1 MPPKAKYGLRNFAAG
16 MNAMG
21 WTKITLWKRV
31 LVALVLGGVLGL
43 GLRYGMGIEAGSAL
57 ADAWLQ
63 PFGAAFV
70 DLIKML
76 VVPLIIVTLISG
88 VTAMG
93 DPSRIGSL
101 GLRTIVL
108 YLGTTAF
115 AVTLGLI
122 IGTIFQ
128 PGNGV
133 DFSTAD
139 TGALEDVSSR
149 VEAGTAA
156 VQASFLDK
164 LFEVIPSNIFIAMTD
179 GATGNV
185 LQIIF
190 FSLLFGAACLVAGE
204 KAKPVTNVI
213 DSAAEVMLKLTV
225 MIMELAP
232 IGVFFLMAWVMA
244 TRGLTVL
251 DNLAI
256 LTIALYLACFLHI
269 IFVYCFGIIKG
280 MLRLPFMRFL
290 DGIRDAQVVAF
301 STASSAG
308 TLPVTI
314 TNVNENLGV
323 NKSVA
328 SSVLPVG
335 ATINMDGTAIYLGL
349 VALFAAQAIGI
360 EMTLAKYVMVAFAA
374 TATSIGA
381 AAIPSA
387 GLLLAYAV
395 LGVIGVSEEQALLI
409 IAFIFPFD
417 RLLDMMR
424 TVTNVTGDAA
434 VASAV
439 AKWEG
444 ELDEEVFRHKATI

>member
-1 MPPKAKYGLRNFAAG
+1 
-16 MNAMG
+16 MG

-31 LVALVLGGVLGL
+31 AVGLILGLVLGL
-43 GLRYGMGIEAGSAL
+43 GLRYGMGVEAASSFAG
-57 ADAWLQ
+57 DWLE
-63 PFGAAFV
+63 PFGTAFV

-76 VVPLIIVTLISG
+76 VVPLIIVTLVSG

-93 DPSRIGSL
+93 DPAKLGSL
-101 GLRTIVL
+101 GVRTIAL

-115 AVTLGLI
+115 AVTIGLV
-122 IGTIFQ
+122 IGTIFK
-128 PGNGV
+128 PGEGV
-133 DFSTAD
+133 DFGVASEGDLANVQGRIERGSD
-139 TGALEDVSSR
+139 AANLGPLE
-149 VEAGTAA
+149 
-156 VQASFLDK
+156 K
-164 LFEVIPSNIFIAMTD
+164 LFAVIPDNIFIAMTD

-204 KAKPVTNVI
+204 AAKPITRVI

-232 IGVFFLMAWVMA
+232 IGVFFLMSWVMA
-244 TRGLTVL
+244 TRGLSVL
-251 DNLAI
+251 DNLAM
-256 LTIALYLACFLHI
+256 LAFALYLSCFIHMILVHGL
-269 IFVYCFGIIKG
+269 GIVRG
-280 MLRLPFMRFL
+280 MLGLPMIRFFR
-290 DGIRDAQVVAF
+290 GIRDAQAVAF
-301 STASSAG
+301 STSSSAG

-314 TNVNENLGV
+314 TNVSENLGV
-323 NKSVA
+323 KKSVA

-349 VALFAAQAIGI
+349 VALFAAQAIPGI
-360 EMTLAKYVMVAFAA
+360 ELSIGDYIAVAFAA
-374 TATSIGA
+374 TAASIGA

-395 LGVIGVSEEQALLI
+395 LNVIGVSEEQSLQI

-439 AKWEG
+439 ANWEG
-444 ELDEEVFRHKATI
+444 ELDRETFKEPAVI

>member
-1 MPPKAKYGLRNFAAG
+1 
-16 MNAMG
+16 MG

-31 LVALVLGGVLGL
+31 MIGLVLGLSTGL
-43 GLRYGMGIEAGSAL
+43 AVRYGIGIEAGSAF
-57 ADAWLQ
+57 AGAWFE
-63 PFGAAFV
+63 PFGNAFV

-76 VVPLIIVTLISG
+76 VVPLIFVTLVSG
-88 VTAMG
+88 VTSMG
-93 DPSRIGSL
+93 DPARVGSL
-101 GLRTIVL
+101 GLRTIAL
-108 YLGTTAF
+108 YMATTAV

-122 IGTIFQ
+122 VGVVLQ
-128 PGNGV
+128 PGAGV
-133 DFSTAD
+133 DFMVAGED
-139 TGALEDVSSR
+139 ALGDVQNS
-149 VEAGTAA
+149 VAAGTAA
-156 VQASFLDK
+156 VEASVLQK
-164 LFEVIPSNIFIAMTD
+164 LFAVIPSNIFIAMAD

-190 FSLLFGAACLVAGE
+190 FAILFGISCLLAGE
-204 KAKPVTNVI
+204 KAQPVMRLI
-213 DSAAEVMLKLTV
+213 DGATEVMLRMTV

-244 TRGLTVL
+244 TRGLAIL
-251 DNLAI
+251 DNLAL
-256 LTIALYLACFLHI
+256 LTLALYLACFLHMI
-269 IFVYCFGIIKG
+269 LTHGFGIV
-280 MLRLPFMRFL
+280 RLLLGLPIARFFG
-290 DGIRDAQVVAF
+290 GIRDAQIVAF
-301 STASSAG
+301 STSSSAG

-314 TNVNENLGV
+314 TNVTENLGV
-323 NKSVA
+323 DKSVA

-349 VALFAAQAIGI
+349 IALFAAQAIGI
-360 EMTLAKYVMVAFAA
+360 ELSLAQYVGVALAA

-387 GLLLAYAV
+387 GLLLAFAV
-395 LGVIGVSEEQALLI
+395 LQVIGVNEEQALMI

-444 ELDEEVFRHKATI
+444 ELDEEVFRAKPTI

>member
-1 MPPKAKYGLRNFAAG
+1 MKA
-16 MNAMG
+16 
-21 WTKITLWKRV
+21 WSEITLWKRV
-31 LVALVLGGVLGL
+31 MLGLVLGLAAGL
-43 GLRYGMGIEAGSAL
+43 ALRYGMGSEMVDGNKVWASATFGEA
-57 ADAWLQ
+57 WFQ
-63 PFGAAFV
+63 PIGAAFV
-70 DLIKML
+70 NLIKML

-88 VTAMG
+88 VTSMG
-93 DPSRIGSL
+93 DPAKLGSL
-101 GLRTIVL
+101 GLRTIAL
-108 YLGTTAF
+108 YLTTTAF
-115 AVTLGLI
+115 AVTIGLVM
-122 IGTIFQ
+122 GTLLQ
-128 PGNGV
+128 PGAGI
-133 DFSTAD
+133 DFSVAAGD
-139 TGALEDVSSR
+139 AVNEVGGR
-149 VEAGTAA
+149 VQAGTDAA
-156 VQASFLDK
+156 NAGFLDK
-164 LFEVIPSNIFIAMTD
+164 LFAVIPDNIFIAMTD

-204 KAKPVTNVI
+204 KSQPLVRVI

-232 IGVFFLMAWVMA
+232 IGVFFLMAWVMS
-244 TRGLTVL
+244 TRGLGVL
-251 DNLAI
+251 DNLAM
-256 LTIALYLACFLHI
+256 LAVALYASCFIHMFFIHGL
-269 IFVYCFGIIKG
+269 GIVKG
-280 MLRLPFMRFL
+280 VLGLPMNRFF
-290 DGIRDAQVVAF
+290 DGIRDAQAVAF
-301 STASSAG
+301 STSSSAG

-314 TNVNENLGV
+314 KNVTENLGV
-323 NKSVA
+323 KKSVA

-349 VALFAAQAIGI
+349 VTLFAAQAIPGI
-360 EMTLAKYVMVAFAA
+360 ELTFTDYIAVAVGA
-374 TATSIGA
+374 TAASIGA

-395 LGVIGVSEEQALLI
+395 LSVIGVSEEQALLI

-444 ELDEEVFRHKATI
+444 ELDEGVFRQEAKL

>member
-1 MPPKAKYGLRNFAAG
+1 
-16 MNAMG
+16 MG
-21 WTKITLWKRV
+21 GFFRITLWKRV
-31 LVALVLGGVLGL
+31 MIGLFLGL
-43 GLRYGMGIEAGSAL
+43 ALGLALRYGMGTEQVDGKTVFLSEAFS
-57 ADAWLQ
+57 DRWLK
-63 PFGAAFV
+63 PFGDAFV
-70 DLIKML
+70 ALIKML

-93 DPSRIGSL
+93 DPDKLGSL
-101 GLRTIVL
+101 GIRTIAL
-108 YLGTTAF
+108 YMATTAI

-122 IGTIFQ
+122 VGTVLQ
-128 PGNGV
+128 PGAGV
-133 DFSTAD
+133 DFSSAT
-139 TGALEDVSSR
+139 TESLETVQEKI
-149 VEAGTAA
+149 EAGSAA
-156 VQASFLDK
+156 ANASFLTK
-164 LFEVIPSNIFIAMTD
+164 LFEVIPSNVFIAMTD

-190 FSLLFGAACLVAGE
+190 FSLLFGAAALMTGE
-204 KAKPVTNVI
+204 RAKPLIAVI
-213 DSAAEVMLKLTV
+213 DSAAEVMLKLTM

-232 IGVFFLMAWVMA
+232 IGVFFLMAWVLA
-244 TRGLTVL
+244 SKGLGVI

-256 LTIALYLACFLHI
+256 LAAALYLTCFLHMT
-269 IFVYCFGIIKG
+269 FTHGFGIIKG
-280 MLRLPFMRFL
+280 LLRLPFVQFFR
-290 DGIRDAQVVAF
+290 GIRDAQMVAF

-323 NKSVA
+323 DKAVA
-328 SSVLPVG
+328 SSVLPIG

-349 VALFAAQAIGI
+349 IALFAAQSIGI
-360 EMTLAKYVMVAFAA
+360 PLTMADYVAVAFAA

-387 GLLLAYAV
+387 GLLLAFAV
-395 LGVIGVSEEQALLI
+395 LGVIGVSEEQATLI

-439 AKWEG
+439 AKWED
-444 ELDEEVFRHKATI
+444 ELDEDIFRTEATV

>member
-1 MPPKAKYGLRNFAAG
+1 
-16 MNAMG
+16 MG

-31 LVALVLGGVLGL
+31 LVALVLGGVIGL
-43 GLRYGMGIEAGSAL
+43 GLRYGIGVEAGSAL
-57 ADAWLQ
+57 ANQWLQ
-63 PFGAAFV
+63 PFGNAFV

-93 DPSRIGSL
+93 DPARIGSL
-101 GLRTIVL
+101 GVRTIGL
-108 YLGTTAF
+108 YMLTTAF
-115 AVTLGLI
+115 AVVIGLI
-122 IGTIFQ
+122 MGTIFQ
-128 PGNGV
+128 PGAGV
-133 DFSTAD
+133 DFSTASTD
-139 TGALEDVSSR
+139 ALQDVGAR

-156 VQASFLDK
+156 VEATFLEK
-164 LFEVIPSNIFIAMTD
+164 LFEVIPSNVFIAMTD

-204 KAKPVTNVI
+204 KAKPVVAVI
-213 DSAAEVMLKLTV
+213 ESAAEVMLKLTV

-251 DNLAI
+251 DNLAL
-256 LTIALYLACFLHI
+256 LTIALYLACILHI
-269 IFVYCFGIIKG
+269 LLVHCFGIIKG
-280 MLRLPFMRFL
+280 TLRLPVMRFL

-314 TNVNENLGV
+314 TNVSENLGV
-323 NKSVA
+323 KKAVA

-335 ATINMDGTAIYLGL
+335 ATINMDGTAIYLGI
-349 VALFAAQAIGI
+349 VALFAAQAIGFDLSL
-360 EMTLAKYVMVAFAA
+360 TQYVMVAFAA

-395 LGVIGVSEEQALLI
+395 LSVIGVSEEQALLI

>member
-1 MPPKAKYGLRNFAAG
+1 MK
-16 MNAMG
+16 G
-21 WTKITLWKRV
+21 WTNITLWKRV
-31 LVALVLGGVLGL
+31 LAGLALGL
-43 GLRYGMGIEAGSAL
+43 IAGLAIRYGMGTETTIDGETIWASA
-57 ADAWLQ
+57 AFGERWLQ
-63 PFGAAFV
+63 PFGQAFV

-93 DPSRIGSL
+93 DPSKLGGLGAMTIG
-101 GLRTIVL
+101 L
-108 YLGTTAF
+108 YMVTTAF
-115 AVTLGLI
+115 AVTIGLVM
-122 IGTIFQ
+122 GTLLQ
-128 PGNGV
+128 PGAGV
-133 DFSTAD
+133 DFATAQSEAI
-139 TGALEDVSSR
+139 GDVQSR

-156 VQASFLDK
+156 ANASVLNK
-164 LFEVIPSNIFIAMTD
+164 LFAVIPDNIFIAMTD

-190 FSLLFGAACLVAGE
+190 FSLFFGAACLLAGE
-204 KAKPVTNVI
+204 KAEPLVKVI
-213 DSAAEVMLKLTV
+213 DSAAEVMLKFTV

-232 IGVFFLMAWVMA
+232 IGVFFLMAWVMS
-244 TRGLTVL
+244 TRGLGVL
-251 DNLAI
+251 DNLAL
-256 LTIALYLACFLHI
+256 LTVALYASCFIHMF
-269 IFVYCFGIIKG
+269 FVHGLGIVKG
-280 MLRLPFMRFL
+280 VLRLPIIQFFR
-290 DGIRDAQVVAF
+290 GIRDAQVVAF

-314 TNVNENLGV
+314 TSVNENLGV

-349 VALFAAQAIGI
+349 IALFAAQAIPGV
-360 EMTLAKYVMVAFAA
+360 EMSLADYFTVAIAA
-374 TATSIGA
+374 TAASIGA

-395 LGVIGVSEEQALLI
+395 LGVIGVSEQDALLI

-444 ELDEEVFRHKATI
+444 ELDEDIFRTEASL